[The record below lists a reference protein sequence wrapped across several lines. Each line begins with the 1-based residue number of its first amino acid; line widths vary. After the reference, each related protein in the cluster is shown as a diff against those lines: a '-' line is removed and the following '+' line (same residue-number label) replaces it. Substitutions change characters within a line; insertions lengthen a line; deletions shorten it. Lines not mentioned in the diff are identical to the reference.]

1 MKEITVKIGGE
12 DVKLSTSG
20 YLVVLYSDLF
30 GSNVFE
36 DFGRI
41 VSAAQN
47 SNTIPYAEI
56 TTLYKLAYAM
66 AKHSDPELVN
76 YEDWLRKTEVLE
88 IPLLADQ
95 IIDLWADETATQ
107 STP

>member
-1 MKEITVKIGGE
+1 MKEITVRIGGE

-20 YLVVLYSDLF
+20 YIVVLYSDLF

-41 VSAAQN
+41 VSAAQD
-47 SNTIPYAEI
+47 SNTIPYKEMA
-56 TTLYKLAYAM
+56 TLYKLTYAM
-66 AKHSDPELVN
+66 AKHSDAEIAD
-76 YEDWLRKTEVLE
+76 YEDWLRKTDVLE
-88 IPLLADQ
+88 IPMLADQ
-95 IIDLWADETATQ
+95 IIDLWARETSTQ